1 MERRNRISMERLY
14 DENAFSTNKIEDSTK
29 CNSSRTLFTKSTQIE
44 TPKYSRISRRAN
56 SFLEGSEYL

>member
-1 MERRNRISMERLY
+1 MERLY